1 MFCRVGT
8 ERSAWPQESEPWPSP
23 SVCHLG
29 SVFVA
34 GETRE
39 TCYFLGGEAMASNL
53 LAGETG
59 EDYVTQRQTELHKD
73 LLFCLPGDSACV
85 NPQLG
90 FVADAKIA
98 A

>member
-1 MFCRVGT
+1 
-8 ERSAWPQESEPWPSP
+8 
-23 SVCHLG
+23 
-29 SVFVA
+29 
-34 GETRE
+34 
-39 TCYFLGGEAMASNL
+39 MASNL

-73 LLFCLPGDSACV
+73 LLLFCLPGDSACV

-90 FVADAKIA
+90 VVADAKIA